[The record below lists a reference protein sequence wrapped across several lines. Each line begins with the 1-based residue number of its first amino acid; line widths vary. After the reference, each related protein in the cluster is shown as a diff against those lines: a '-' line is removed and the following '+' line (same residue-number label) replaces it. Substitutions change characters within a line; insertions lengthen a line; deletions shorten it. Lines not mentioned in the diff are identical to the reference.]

1 MRYFARTKK
10 RIKKMENKKV
20 KKKDTAP
27 RKNKILLIFVAA
39 DVIATSVSS
48 GSSGGNMDNSWD
60 I

>member
-1 MRYFARTKK
+1 
-10 RIKKMENKKV
+10 MENKKV